1 MKAIYTEDGRHYLN
15 PKKLFEVTKSAVDKV
30 LSPAHHMVEHKG
42 QKYRVTAHERAPVKL
57 HIESI
62 TDKSRVF
69 DVDLVPTVQLPA
81 SLLKSGPYASLWSGI
96 EEKMTKLG
104 LEDGKQVRF

>member
-1 MKAIYTEDGRHYLN
+1 MNTRVKNT
-15 PKKLFEVTKSAVDKV
+15 
-30 LSPAHHMVEHKG
+30 
-42 QKYRVTAHERAPVKL
+42 VTAHEKAPVKL
-57 HIESI
+57 HIENI
-62 TDKSRVF
+62 ADKSRVF

-104 LEDGKQVRF
+104 LEDGGKQVRF